1 MPEIHFIRYLE
12 TLETTESDNELSAGL
27 LIQLIQQGTIF
38 GGARKVSVY
47 RVDGIADTV
56 LLDMILEKVGSQYAG
71 KTRLTDLI
79 RSPTAAA
86 FSFMML
92 TKIYT
97 LEIGI
102 CQYQKTPSPTSSR
115 LHQGFSQIL

>member
-12 TLETTESDNELSAGL
+12 TLETTESDNEQSAGL

-56 LLDMILEKVGSQYAG
+56 LLDMILEKVGSQ
-71 KTRLTDLI
+71 
-79 RSPTAAA
+79 
-86 FSFMML
+86 
-92 TKIYT
+92 
-97 LEIGI
+97 
-102 CQYQKTPSPTSSR
+102 
-115 LHQGFSQIL
+115 